1 LIKYAKRCSFQETID
16 KNKGNRKG
24 IWRVLKTLSGVKKD
38 PISIRQLITENG
50 AITDKQ
56 EIAENMNDAFIN
68 IAYRLPRIVS
78 ALQI

>member
-1 LIKYAKRCSFQETID
+1 M
-16 KNKGNRKG
+16 
-24 IWRVLKTLSGVKKD
+24 LKTLSGVKKD